1 MAIRYMAA
9 LRKIWPVLV
18 VVVAVAATLIA
29 GSLSSWFGV
38 LPPGP
43 PPAVVNATLVVG
55 ATTGYESSTFWA
67 VNAQSPAIEDPTLAA
82 LVNDTP
88 LTVFRFGPNGEA
100 TNQSAGLTYS
110 PNGTPSVVIGENDPE
125 FVTWCEWIRC
135 RAIMMVPAEI
145 DNVSVAVATVRYVE
159 QTLGFHPE
167 YWSIGNEPET
177 WTHFGIP
184 WAAWTYSD
192 DSRPTPMQYADEVQ
206 RYVTALRAFDSTIRI
221 IGIQASTAQPSEL
234 AWLTDV
240 VAVNGPNLTAI
251 AYHAYPGGE
260 GTPSGSLGDF
270 FASLNQPT
278 GFPLNYPGAVAAV
291 RSACPSCDL
300 PVLVDEYNAAAPNST
315 FGRFLNS
322 YAEVPY
328 IGAGIVEALRENVT
342 QVAFFDLQASVT
354 TSEYGM
360 LGPALD
366 VRPVFK
372 LYSVFFENMPI
383 GRVVNTSLLGAPS
396 GVYSVMSQNATAT
409 SLLVVDTNLATGLR
423 LNLTASGL
431 PTSGTWISSVWGPTQ
446 TDPQSHSMAP
456 DPSGSWYVP
465 AEGIFLLT
473 AVAD

>member
-18 VVVAVAATLIA
+18 GVVAIGATLIA
-29 GSLSSWFGV
+29 GSLSGWFGV

-43 PPAVVNATLVVG
+43 PPATVNTTLVVG

-67 VNAQSPAIEDPTLAA
+67 VNSQSPAIEDPTLAA
-82 LVNDTP
+82 LVNTTP

-110 PNGTPSVVIGENDPE
+110 PNGTPSVVFGENDPE

-145 DNVSVAVATVRYVE
+145 DNVTAAVATVRYVE
-159 QTLGFHPE
+159 QTLDFHPDF
-167 YWSIGNEPET
+167 WSIGNEPET
-177 WTHFGIP
+177 WTHFGIQ
-184 WAAWTYSD
+184 WADWKYND
-192 DSRPTPMQYADEVQ
+192 DSRPTPMQYAVEVKQ
-206 RYVTALRAFDSTIRI
+206 YVAALRAFDPTIRI
-221 IGIQASTAQPSEL
+221 IGIQASTAQPTEL
-234 AWLTDV
+234 SWLTDV
-240 VAVNGPNLTAI
+240 VAVNGPNLAAV
-251 AYHAYPGGE
+251 AYHAYPGGV
-260 GTPSGSLGDF
+260 GTSSGSLSDF

-291 RSACPSCDL
+291 RSACPSCGL
-300 PVLVDEYNAAAPNST
+300 PVFVDEYNAAAPNST
-315 FGRFLNS
+315 FGQFLDS

-342 QVAFFDLQASVT
+342 QVAFFDLQATVT
-354 TSEYGM
+354 SSEYGM

-366 VRPVFK
+366 ARPVFK
-372 LYSVFFENMPI
+372 LYSVFFEDMSL
-383 GRVVNTSLLGAPS
+383 GREVNTSLPGAPS
-396 GVYSVMSQNATAT
+396 GVFSVMSQNATAT

-423 LNLTASGL
+423 LNLTQSGL
-431 PTSGTWISSVWGPTQ
+431 PTSGEWTTSVWGPTMA
-446 TDPQSHSMAP
+446 DPQSQSMAP
-456 DPSGSWYVP
+456 DLAGPWFVP

-473 AVAD
+473 AVAN